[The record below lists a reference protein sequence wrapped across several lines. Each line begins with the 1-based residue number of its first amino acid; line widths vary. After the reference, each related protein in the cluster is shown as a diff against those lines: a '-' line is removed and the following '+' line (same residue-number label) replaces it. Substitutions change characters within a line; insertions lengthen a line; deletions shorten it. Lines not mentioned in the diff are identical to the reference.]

1 MRFICPPSKLI
12 TLKKSQQNEIAL
24 VVRPVVENEDL
35 LPKFSVVGVF
45 DLDLVV
51 GSGLGVRMSTPTAAG
66 GYPRGAE
73 ERARSRG
80 ALFIMRV
87 EKR

>member
-1 MRFICPPSKLI
+1 M
-12 TLKKSQQNEIAL
+12 A
-24 VVRPVVENEDL
+24 RPVVDNEDL
-35 LPKFSVVGVF
+35 LPKFGVVGVF

-51 GSGLGVRMSTPTAAG
+51 GSGLGVRMSTPAAAG

>member
-1 MRFICPPSKLI
+1 M
-12 TLKKSQQNEIAL
+12 AL
-24 VVRPVVENEDL
+24 VVRPVVDNEDL